1 MNLPSAADLA
11 ALSLRGNGIDRDL
24 AERLLAAGPERD
36 LEILDAAYRVRRES
50 FGHGVRLHVLLN
62 AKMGGCPEDC
72 GFCSQSARAVG
83 ETEVPASAML
93 DGDAIFE
100 AARRAHDAGAY
111 KFCIVTATRGPSDKD
126 LDRLVPAVERIKRE
140 IPVGICCSL
149 GLLTEERAARLAEAG
164 VDRFNHNLETSEAR
178 YSDVCTTHTWR
189 DRVETVKMARAAG
202 MQACCGGILGL
213 ENDDAD
219 VLDLAYA
226 LRELDVESIP
236 LNFLDP
242 RPGTRALG
250 PQPHR
255 SLAPSEAANG
265 AIENTRAESP
275 VPLSARRASPAP
287 SPRRCIRTLAV
298 FRLVHPRRDLRAAGG
313 REVNLRSMQ
322 AMALYA
328 ANSIFTEGYLTTGG
342 NRHEVDLRMIEDAGF
357 AIERWAERSAAAA
370 RC

>member
-1 MNLPSAADLA
+1 MTLPAAAELA
-11 ALSLRGNGIDRDL
+11 ALSLAENGVHRDL
-24 AERLLAAGPERD
+24 AARLLAAGPERD
-36 LEILDAAYRVRRES
+36 LEILDAAWRVRRES

-83 ETEVPASAML
+83 ETEVPASPML

-111 KFCIVTATRGPSDKD
+111 KFCIVTATRGPSDRD

-149 GLLTEERAARLAEAG
+149 GLLTEARAARLASAG
-164 VDRFNHNLETSEAR
+164 VDRFNHNLETSEER
-178 YSDVCTTHTWR
+178 YPEVCTTHSWR
-189 DRVETVKMARAAG
+189 DRVETVKMARASG

-213 ENDDAD
+213 ENDDRD

-242 RPGTRALG
+242 RPGTA
-250 PQPHR
+250 
-255 SLAPSEAANG
+255 
-265 AIENTRAESP
+265 RAESP
-275 VPLSARRASPAP
+275 IPLSARKASPAP

-298 FRLVHPRRDLRAAGG
+298 FRLIHPRRDLRAAGG

-342 NRHEVDLRMIEDAGF
+342 NRHEVDLQMIEEAGF
-357 AIERWAERSAAAA
+357 TIERWADRGAAACA
-370 RC
+370 AGACR

>member
-1 MNLPSAADLA
+1 MNLPAAAELA
-11 ALSLRGNGIDRDL
+11 ALSLRENGVPRDL
-24 AERLLAAGPERD
+24 AERLLAAGPEHD
-36 LEILDAAYRVRRES
+36 LSILDAAYRVRRES

-83 ETEVPASAML
+83 ETNVPPSPIL
-93 DGDAIFE
+93 DGDAIVE

-111 KFCIVTATRGPSDKD
+111 KFCIVTATRGPSDRD
-126 LDRLVPAVERIKRE
+126 LDTLCPAVERIKKE
-140 IPVGICCSL
+140 IPVGVCCSL
-149 GLLTEERAARLAEAG
+149 GLLTEQRAARLAGAG
-164 VDRFNHNLETSEAR
+164 VDRFNHNLETSEER
-178 YSDVCTTHTWR
+178 YHEVCTTHTWR
-189 DRVETVKMARAAG
+189 DRVATVKMARAAG
-202 MQACCGGILGL
+202 MEACCGGILGL
-213 ENDDAD
+213 ENDDGD

-242 RPGTRALG
+242 RPGTAK
-250 PQPHR
+250 
-255 SLAPSEAANG
+255 
-265 AIENTRAESP
+265 AESP

-287 SPRRCIRTLAV
+287 SPRRCIRTLAI

-322 AMALYA
+322 TMALYA

-342 NRHEVDLRMIEDAGF
+342 NRHDVDLRMIDDAGF
-357 AIERWAERSAAAA
+357 HIERWADRAAGAPA
-370 RC
+370 TCGADAIG